1 MRYPILDLCARI
13 EGHEVQYNMLKN
25 LCRTFDDWHGL
36 LEQAEREGMTP
47 LLRKHL
53 IESESEVSGPI
64 RRSLNMLHKRHQK
77 KAVVRLQVL
86 EEILVLFSEHQLTP
100 MLIKGA
106 ALCQSLYPDPALRP
120 MRDIDILFGKDEV
133 DQAQELLRNIGFTQ
147 STAPIPPDHY
157 HLPSLHRTVDEVQV
171 CIELHRGLYPNCP
184 PYYPEVDFD
193 KLMETGRIIQVGD
206 VEVVTFSH
214 EETLHYLYQ
223 HAFRAPLTYE
233 SYKLINIAD
242 IIGYTEKYFV
252 TLDWQMIKE
261 RWPLL
266 FNALPLMQH
275 ITPWDDNKVSGEI
288 TLIHN
293 VAKHVDTRSFAGWP
307 HHRMKEQ
314 KAKGRKWYQVLR
326 DTFLPPVWWTK
337 VYYGE
342 KSWQG
347 YFRCIILKH
356 PRQIYWW
363 KRLFSSLVDNSNS
376 LKKIHM

>member
-1 MRYPILDLCARI
+1 
-13 EGHEVQYNMLKN
+13 MLKEY
-25 LCRTFDDWHGL
+25 CHTFEDWHGL
-36 LEQAEREGMTP
+36 LVQAEREGMTP

-53 IESESEVSGPI
+53 IESESEVPGPI

-77 KAVVRLQVL
+77 KAVVRLKVL

-133 DQAQELLRNIGFTQ
+133 DQAHELLRNIGFTQ

-233 SYKLINIAD
+233 PYKLINVAD
-242 IIGYTEKYFV
+242 IISFTEKYFE
-252 TLDWQMIKE
+252 TLDWQMIQK
-261 RWPLL
+261 RFPFL
-266 FNALPLMQH
+266 FNALPLMQYVS
-275 ITPWDDNKVSGEI
+275 PWNRQKVPREI
-288 TLIHN
+288 IAPVPEDKTL
-293 VAKHVDTRSFAGWP
+293 DLTSFQGWP
-307 HHRMKEQ
+307 Q
-314 KAKGRKWYQVLR
+314 RKLKDFRTNGIGWSRIVK
-326 DTFLPPVWWTK
+326 DTFLPPVWWTQ
-337 VYYGE
+337 VYYSDKGYR
-342 KSWQG
+342 G
-347 YFRCIILKH
+347 YFGAIVLKH
-356 PRQIYWW
+356 PRHILWW
-363 KRLFSSLVDNSNS
+363 KRLYSN
-376 LKKIHM
+376 I